1 MRFVRSLKTAKAL
14 GFAAATAATLI
25 STTIA
30 PTLAS
35 SPASAENTMRLITF
49 SSHGAYKANLTVLAE
64 GRPTFTGTIPFGQ
77 TKELNYPVGTK
88 VQVIIK
94 VDGRPK
100 VLHQSSFTLNNFTC
114 LRTIG
119 TIFNPTAV
127 RC

>member
-35 SPASAENTMRLITF
+35 SPASAENTMSLITF

>member
-1 MRFVRSLKTAKAL
+1 MQFLKSIKTAKAL
-14 GFAAATAATLI
+14 SLTAVTAVTLI

-30 PTLAS
+30 PTLAA
-35 SPASAENTMRLITF
+35 SPASAENTTRLITF
-49 SSHGAYKANLTVLAE
+49 SSHGAYKTNLTVLAE
-64 GRPTFTGTIPFGQ
+64 GRHTFSSTIPFGQ

-94 VDGRPK
+94 VEGRSK
-100 VLHQSSFTLNNFTC
+100 VLHQSSFTLNDFTC

-119 TIFNPTAV
+119 TIFNPAVV